1 MNRTGSFHFC
11 VEMAFA
17 AVLSS
22 LLASCGGGS
31 SPLVTVPPPIGY
43 SISAGSLSA
52 SSVAAGTP
60 ATSAL
65 TVTAAS
71 GYTGTVTLSCSV
83 TGMSTPAPTCAI
95 SPNTVNVTSAIAAN
109 PTLTVTTAT
118 TNPSGA
124 YTISV
129 TGKDANGAG
138 PSDGAQALALNIK
151 FQHIVIIVQENR
163 TPDNM
168 FQDPVLIGRGAAIA
182 SSGKDSTGTTVQLQ
196 PTTLGIDYDIS
207 HKNEAWV
214 TMCDYQASTGS
225 CAMDHADMISP
236 ITCTKGSTDCPPTSP
251 PPEFYY
257 VQQSDV
263 QPYWTMAEQY
273 TFGDHMFQTNEGP
286 SFPAHQFL
294 ISGTS
299 EPSVDSS
306 LFVGENPLG
315 VPSASAN
322 TGCTSPTAETVAL
335 IDASGN
341 EASNNPIYPCFEHPT
356 LTDELNTA
364 GVTWRYYAPLP
375 GSIWTAPNAIEHM
388 CAPPNSAACTAPDWV
403 NNVSLNTQNNSAPI
417 LTDIAA
423 GQLQQVSW
431 VIPTGANSDHAG
443 DVTTTGGPSWV
454 TSIVNAIGNSSYWPN
469 TAIIIIWDDWGGWY
483 DHVPPPKV
491 ITDGTSWGSGYVYG
505 FRVPLIVVS
514 PLAKP
519 KNISTAVHDFGSILN
534 FIEHTYNLQPLGFAD
549 SNTTDDLSDCF
560 NFSQSPNVF
569 QTINA
574 PLKADFFL
582 HDKRPPSPPDND

>member
-1 MNRTGSFHFC
+1 
-11 VEMAFA
+11 
-17 AVLSS
+17 
-22 LLASCGGGS
+22 
-31 SPLVTVPPPIGY
+31 
-43 SISAGSLSA
+43 
-52 SSVAAGTP
+52 
-60 ATSAL
+60 
-65 TVTAAS
+65 
-71 GYTGTVTLSCSV
+71 
-83 TGMSTPAPTCAI
+83 
-95 SPNTVNVTSAIAAN
+95 
-109 PTLTVTTAT
+109 
-118 TNPSGA
+118 
-124 YTISV
+124 
-129 TGKDANGAG
+129 
-138 PSDGAQALALNIK
+138 
-151 FQHIVIIVQENR
+151 
-163 TPDNM
+163 
-168 FQDPVLIGRGAAIA
+168 
-182 SSGKDSTGTTVQLQ
+182 
-196 PTTLGIDYDIS
+196 
-207 HKNEAWV
+207 
-214 TMCDYQASTGS
+214 
-225 CAMDHADMISP
+225 
-236 ITCTKGSTDCPPTSP
+236 
-251 PPEFYY
+251 
-257 VQQSDV
+257 
-263 QPYWTMAEQY
+263 
-273 TFGDHMFQTNEGP
+273 MFQTSQGP

-294 ISGTS
+294 LSGSSQPDGMHSPDYTFFAAENMGS
-299 EPSVDSS
+299 GNNQDAGCAAATGETVLIVAPPPLPPPQNEVDS
-306 LFVGENPLG
+306 
-315 VPSASAN
+315 
-322 TGCTSPTAETVAL
+322 
-335 IDASGN
+335 
-341 EASNNPIYPCFEHPT
+341 IYPCFEHPT

-403 NNVSLNTQNNSAPI
+403 NNVSLNTQSNSAPI